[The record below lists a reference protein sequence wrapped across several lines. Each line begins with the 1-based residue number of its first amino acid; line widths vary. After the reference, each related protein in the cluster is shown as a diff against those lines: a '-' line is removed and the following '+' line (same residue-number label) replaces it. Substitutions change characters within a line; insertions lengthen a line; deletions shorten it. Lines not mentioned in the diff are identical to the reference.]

1 MRMSEKINVTG
12 GWKSLEDYGFGKD
25 SGFALL
31 HQRGTRVKGVLRFSE
46 QIEGEE
52 TFIVKQEVSGRID
65 GTKINLKSHSCEI
78 LFSDEDIIYELDTWE
93 GEIMPDGKIVGNSQ
107 DSEGTGG
114 AFTLERENFET
125 SKLTDKKSFGLN

>member
-1 MRMSEKINVTG
+1 MSDRIDITG
-12 GWKSLEDYGFGKD
+12 RWKFQEDFGFGKD

-31 HQRGTRVKGVLRFSE
+31 NQKGTRVKGVLRFTE

-65 GTKINLKSHSCEI
+65 GNKINLKSHSCEI

-114 AFTLERENFET
+114 AFTMERQSYET
-125 SKLTDKKSFGLN
+125 SDLTDSRYVGLN

>member
-1 MRMSEKINVTG
+1 MSEKIDLTG
-12 GWKSLEDYGFGKD
+12 RWKFQEDFGFGKD
-25 SGFALL
+25 SGFAELN
-31 HQRGTRVKGVLRFSE
+31 QMGTRVKGILRFAE

-52 TFIVKQEVSGRID
+52 TFIVKQEVSGHIV
-65 GTKINLKSHSCEI
+65 GNKINLKSHSCEI

-114 AFTLERENFET
+114 AFTMERQSYET
-125 SKLTDKKSFGLN
+125 SDLTDSRYVGLN